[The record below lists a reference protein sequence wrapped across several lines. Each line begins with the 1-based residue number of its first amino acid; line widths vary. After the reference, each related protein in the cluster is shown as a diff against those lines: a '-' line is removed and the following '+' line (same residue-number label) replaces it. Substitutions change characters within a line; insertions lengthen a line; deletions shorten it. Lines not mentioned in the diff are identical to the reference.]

1 MTKLRKGISLLLSC
15 VCALGL
21 FSGCD
26 FQKKSGDKDLYAIK
40 LPDTVKS
47 VDDPE
52 GYINLQNF
60 MAQAQNQE
68 ATMDGIIQCPW
79 YEVKV
84 NGKKVYSYSVPMIQ
98 SELHS
103 FTYIDATED
112 AFPMQVEIKA
122 SYDVDEALVIPEKF
136 GIPTEVDPDTDT
148 VRFTV
153 NSCDDYNVLF
163 NRSGEKTENGDEYF
177 SMDRPYSL
185 FIRTPIEKKVP
196 KGYKLIEFKPGLHY
210 ITKYALESNTY
221 VYMHPGAYL
230 VCIQPDELL
239 EQNWE
244 TEVGMKN
251 WKPLFSAD
259 GSENIIIEGHGVIDF
274 SNLTWRARHPL
285 YFTQCENVE
294 VNGVSFINAPAW
306 HMVFHGCNNV
316 KVDDAVLFG
325 YRTNSDGIAICDTS
339 NASVTNS
346 WIRSGDDL
354 FEVKAYDGYGAT
366 KAENIVWRHNQAWAE
381 KTRSFGFIQES
392 EIPASNIL
400 YEDCSSL
407 SQTAVWEEAMGAF
420 LVIVGDYATVSDVR
434 FVNCDS
440 YYCKGYV
447 INLSVGFN
455 QWSFCET
462 EDAYEQGTIHDITF
476 ENFKYYSGGKG
487 VKIRNQ
493 GTPENFYNIT
503 FKNIYEDGKVI
514 QSLDDM
520 KISFAKTVT
529 TESLAEKFSQ
539 IPQNWLGKMEL
550 LYDAE

>member
-1 MTKLRKGISLLLSC
+1 MTKWKKGISVLLAT

-21 FSGCD
+21 LSGCD
-26 FQKKSGDKDLYAIK
+26 FQKKSGSKELYSIK
-40 LPDTVKS
+40 LPETVKS

-60 MAQAQNQE
+60 IAQAQNQE
-68 ATMDGIIQCPW
+68 PCMDGIIQCPW

-84 NGKKVYSYSVPMIQ
+84 NGKAVYSYSVPMLQ

-103 FTYIDATED
+103 FAYIDATED
-112 AFPMQVEIKA
+112 VFPMQVEIKA
-122 SYDVDEALVIPEKF
+122 SYDVTEALVIPEKF
-136 GIPTEVDPDTDT
+136 GVETEVDPETDT

-163 NRSGEKTENGDEYF
+163 NRSDEEGEEMFF

-185 FIRTPIEKKVP
+185 FIREPIEKEVP
-196 KGYKLIEFKPGLHY
+196 DGYKLIEFKPGLHY
-210 ITKYALESNTY
+210 VTKYALESNTY
-221 VYMHPGAYL
+221 VYMHPGAYI
-230 VCIQPDELL
+230 VCIQPDELG
-239 EQNWE
+239 EENWDAND
-244 TEVGMKN
+244 GMRN
-251 WKPLFSAD
+251 WKPLFGGD
-259 GSENIIIEGHGVIDF
+259 NKENIIIEGHGVIDF
-274 SNLTWRARHPL
+274 SNLTWRARHPI
-285 YFTQCENVE
+285 YFTQSKNIE

-316 KVDDAVLFG
+316 KVDDVVLFG

-339 NASVTNS
+339 NAIVTNS

-354 FEVKAYDGYGAT
+354 FEVKSYDDYGADVT
-366 KAENIVWRHNQAWAE
+366 ENIVWRHNQAWAE

-392 EIPASNIL
+392 EIPARNIL

-420 LVIVGDYATVSDVR
+420 LIIVGDASSVSNVR

-440 YYCKGYV
+440 YYCRGYV
-447 INLSVGFN
+447 INLSAGFN
-455 QWSFCET
+455 QWSFCGT
-462 EDAYEQGTIHDITF
+462 EDSYVQGTIHDVTF
-476 ENFKYYSGGKG
+476 ENFKYYSGGLG
-487 VKIRNQ
+487 WKIRNQ

-503 FKNIYEDGKVI
+503 FKNIYEDGKLKT
-514 QSLDDM
+514 SLDDV
-520 KISFAKTVT
+520 KINFAKTVT
-529 TESLAEKFSQ
+529 KESLAENFSK
-539 IPQNWLGKMEL
+539 IPTNWLGEMKL